1 MSIMPI
7 VVYRAV
13 VSALQAELAAPSRQP
28 ASQVLPTQRID
39 TLAPALADT
48 QTPVE
53 RESVQL
59 LRALGL
65 MLEEATAASL
75 PEKIVRAV
83 IDVLKVD
90 VAGLLRTQDANY
102 ADFVVV
108 YDNVMQRSVNGM
120 ALNLTNQA
128 TLVNTIERR
137 VQRPLFADRNG
148 DELNDL
154 YTRLDIDQSGPAYF
168 QPLVHDGDLVAILM
182 VALPYAA
189 RELYSGEI
197 DMLKGIAVISAGL
210 LAMSFAAND
219 ARMMAEEQALQA
231 MISGAASR
239 APAPEPQII
248 EDEETRAELQVA
260 REQIGELSRQVM
272 QLKLQLDD
280 ERTRLAE
287 SMADSEGGMSISER
301 VVAMSEEQETLRRER
316 DEMARRLQEAEAA
329 LSGAT
334 APDKASVVH
343 KMIEALQRE
352 KDGLITERERL
363 QNQLDDLRGD
373 DGGVVLPEAVQTI
386 VSQLADEKMR
396 LATERDSF
404 KGELNAIQDQL
415 RVLGIETDETSGL
428 ASLISELYEQNAA
441 LQTDNNQLQ
450 TDVDRLQGERGRIEQ
465 ALQMEEAR
473 AYRIQMLEAEIQNLA
488 SDREAVTKQRD
499 KMRAVRDELL
509 AKMETIKEHRARL
522 LAQAAGY
529 EMELKEEHG
538 AQTVLNDRIK
548 ALSDERSDL
557 TKARDR
563 LLAEKQ
569 AVEMER
575 DQLLA
580 RIEGDRDRVHE
591 VGESGVGSLT
601 AMIEEL
607 TEERDRLTR
616 ELHDADTR
624 STMLQNEVE
633 VLKARQEN
641 AIPAAR
647 YRPDNPELL
656 VSMVQELRTPMTS
669 ITGYIDLLLAE
680 SAGILGEM
688 QRKFLQRVHTNVD
701 RLDSMLED
709 LVQITELDTG
719 QFKLAPAPVNVV
731 GLIED
736 AITNASTQFREKGLA
751 VNLAVEPEIPLVNG
765 DKDAITQVIG
775 QLLTNAYLV
784 SPPDTEITILAGKR
798 EVSLDDGQVRST
810 DCVFVSVADR
820 GGGIQPEDVDRVFAR
835 KYKAENPLIQGLGDT
850 GVGMSIAKALVESHG
865 GRLWLDVTEDVGTT
879 FNFALPFE
887 SEAQSKES

>member
-1 MSIMPI
+1 
-7 VVYRAV
+7 
-13 VSALQAELAAPSRQP
+13 
-28 ASQVLPTQRID
+28 
-39 TLAPALADT
+39 
-48 QTPVE
+48 
-53 RESVQL
+53 
-59 LRALGL
+59 
-65 MLEEATAASL
+65 
-75 PEKIVRAV
+75 
-83 IDVLKVD
+83 
-90 VAGLLRTQDANY
+90 
-102 ADFVVV
+102 
-108 YDNVMQRSVNGM
+108 
-120 ALNLTNQA
+120 
-128 TLVNTIERR
+128 
-137 VQRPLFADRNG
+137 
-148 DELNDL
+148 
-154 YTRLDIDQSGPAYF
+154 
-168 QPLVHDGDLVAILM
+168 M

-798 EVSLDDGQVRST
+798 EVSLDDGQARST